1 LTLYRVYRVFWIDL
15 YHRYSDVNHEGLV
28 VRHRR
33 SGYARTIIP
42 FDEDHEYWYVTE
54 IQGKKVVEILRYSKR
69 EFDLMG
75 EK

>member
-1 LTLYRVYRVFWIDL
+1 MK
-15 YHRYSDVNHEGLV
+15 GLV

-54 IQGKKVVEILRYSKR
+54 IQGKKEQDSETFILTQ
-69 EFDLMG
+69 
-75 EK
+75 

>member
-1 LTLYRVYRVFWIDL
+1 MK
-15 YHRYSDVNHEGLV
+15 GLV